1 VREAAGR
8 RLKADAVGMRRDRRA
23 AADLMVMGVSL
34 YGLVLSDTT
43 VNASC
48 DSCRNSHI
56 ELKKEDRMV
65 ESQVTDSQIS

>member
-8 RLKADAVGMRRDRRA
+8 RLKADAVGMRRDRR